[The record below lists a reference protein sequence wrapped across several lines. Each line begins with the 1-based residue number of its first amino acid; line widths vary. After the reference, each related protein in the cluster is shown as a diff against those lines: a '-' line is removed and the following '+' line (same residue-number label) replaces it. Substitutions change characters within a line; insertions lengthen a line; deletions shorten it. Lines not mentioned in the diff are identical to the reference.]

1 MVIKRHSALQ
11 LGLVAAAVA
20 VAVGAQLR
28 VHEYP
33 DALGGWALLFGAAAV
48 ASVAARNLS
57 LNAETGPTLSGRLAP
72 PGRSLAWG
80 IVTLCTVVATTILSR
95 RSERPVLGLV
105 LWASGFA
112 TGALALRGWV
122 VSPPRRVAPRWTRW
136 EIAAFLATIALG
148 AAARVIWPGSIPRF
162 YFADEA
168 RLAWSLVQTYR
179 VSVPNFFT
187 MGWNGW
193 PWIAI
198 SLQGMFG
205 PLLGVTT
212 SSLRLSSALMGTL
225 AIGATYLL
233 ARELFNPRMAVLAAL
248 LFALC
253 RTAIDFSRLGVCHAQ
268 LMFYETFAF
277 FWWWRAVNTGRAA
290 SYWWAGVGFGL
301 CLLTYNAGDLVPPL
315 WLGWLVLSLVFV
327 PRTGREYWRATVIT
341 AAGLLAVAYPWL
353 DHITDHLTFGATWAH
368 WTIIARGRQTVGLA
382 LDAWGTNGLGAAAA
396 ILSRQAWLTWLGFGV
411 LPSGG
416 YRELG
421 YRGGG
426 MLDDVTAALFVIGL
440 AMSLPWRRR
449 VREGFVLY
457 WWVATA
463 IVGGVMTIDAPA
475 PVRLVGV
482 LPALALLAAIPLD
495 KLLSAGAGAR
505 ARSTAAAALVAMLLA
520 GAAWA
525 NWQTYFVAF
534 ANAPY
539 ADDQSAAGRRIE
551 QLPSGSTVFLLG
563 SHEFLTFFNE
573 LFHFNYPGRRLE
585 DVADPAHLL
594 PLHQPVTFP
603 LAVILGPSQVTLAS
617 YARALYPHTEI
628 IDDIFTPERR
638 LRFRELRLTP
648 EDVAAQNGLQLTVY
662 DSSNAM
668 ITQRTGD
675 PFASKV
681 AVPTSA
687 ARLEWRGRIYWP
699 TDRPV
704 TLAVQVKQPTEVH
717 LADAPVVQVTP
728 PAANVALTLPRGWQP
743 LSITEPASGERAL
756 SMVVRYAG
764 VTRPV
769 TAWDLNP
776 DPVEEGLTAVYERD
790 GQPLLRVI
798 DPQLNAFAFT
808 EEPVFIGA
816 NAPMVRVPFS
826 ATWSGALRITTPG
839 TYRFEAQ
846 GTGTYSVR
854 LDDTDL
860 VEATHGS
867 VRGYGDRGVFAER
880 GLAAGLHPIEARWTC
895 NKPAQGLRRVFQ
907 LYWTPPGGE
916 RELIPPPSFVPG
928 AQSSP

>member
-1 MVIKRHSALQ
+1 
-11 LGLVAAAVA
+11 
-20 VAVGAQLR
+20 
-28 VHEYP
+28 
-33 DALGGWALLFGAAAV
+33 
-48 ASVAARNLS
+48 
-57 LNAETGPTLSGRLAP
+57 
-72 PGRSLAWG
+72 
-80 IVTLCTVVATTILSR
+80 
-95 RSERPVLGLV
+95 VLTLV
-105 LWASGFA
+105 LWASAFA

-122 VSPPRRVAPRWTRW
+122 ISPPRLATLRWSRR
-136 EIAAFLATIALG
+136 EIAAVLATILLG
-148 AAARVIWPGSIPRF
+148 AAARVIWVGSIPRF

-179 VSVPNFFT
+179 VAVPNFFT

-193 PWIAI
+193 PWIGI
-198 SLQGMFG
+198 SLQGLFG
-205 PLLGVTT
+205 PLLGATT
-212 SSLRLSSALMGTL
+212 TNLRLSSALVGTL

-233 ARELFNPRMAVLAAL
+233 ARELFNPRVAVLAAL

-253 RTAIDFSRLGVCHAQ
+253 RTAVDFSRLGVCHAQ

-277 FWWWRAVNTGRAA
+277 FWWWRGVNRGRAA
-290 SYWWAGVGFGL
+290 SYWWAGVGLGL

-315 WLGWLVLSLVFV
+315 WLGWLALSLVFV
-327 PRTGREYWRATVIT
+327 PRSGRAYWRAAIIT

-353 DHITDHLTFGATWAH
+353 DHITDHLTFGATWDH
-368 WTIIARGRQTVGLA
+368 WTIIARGRQTLSLA
-382 LDAWGTNGLGAAAA
+382 LDAWRTNGLSAAAA

-440 AMSLPWRRR
+440 AMSLPGRRR
-449 VREGFVLY
+449 AREGFVLY
-457 WWVATA
+457 WWIATA

-475 PVRLVGV
+475 TVRLVGL

-495 KLLSAGAGAR
+495 KLLRAGAGTR
-505 ARSTAAAALVAMLLA
+505 ARSATAAALVAALLA
-520 GAAWA
+520 SVAWA

-551 QLPSGSTVFLLG
+551 RLPSGSTVFLLG
-563 SHEFLTFFNE
+563 SHDFLNFFNE
-573 LFHFNYPGRRLE
+573 LFHFNYPGRRLQ

-594 PLHQPVTFP
+594 PLHEPVTFP

-617 YARALYPHTEI
+617 YARTLYPHTEI
-628 IDDIFTPERR
+628 NDDIFTPENR

-648 EDVAAQNGLQLTVY
+648 EDVAAQTGLQFTVY
-662 DSSNAM
+662 DSSNAVAA
-668 ITQRTGD
+668 QGTGD
-675 PFASKV
+675 PFASGV
-681 AVPTSA
+681 AVPSTG
-687 ARLEWRGRIYWP
+687 ARREWRGRIYWP

-704 TLAVQVKQPTEVH
+704 TLAVQVKQRTEVR
-717 LADAPVVQVTP
+717 LADAPVAQVNP
-728 PAANVALTLPRGWQP
+728 PASNVTLTLPRGWQS

-756 SMVVRYAG
+756 SMVLTYAG
-764 VTRPV
+764 ATRPV

-776 DPVEEGLTAVYERD
+776 NTAQEGLTAVYERD

-808 EEPVFIGA
+808 EEPVFVGG
-816 NAPMVRVPFS
+816 NAPMVRLPFS

-854 LDDTDL
+854 LDDADL
-860 VEATHGS
+860 VEAAQEPVGS
-867 VRGYGDRGVFAER
+867 YGDRVSSAER
-880 GLAAGLHPIEARWTC
+880 SLATGLHRIEARWTC

-916 RELIPPPSFVPG
+916 RELVPPSSFVPV
-928 AQSSP
+928 APAESALESRRRSLP